1 MVDCTVDE
9 ALGVALSCSVASQP
23 PCPIFIE
30 RDLWAS
36 ASLAAA
42 SLRTCVARIEGS
54 TTAWGLR
61 GQPRLVLE
69 LETFPTKAPE
79 EAVEKGAEVRGRQ
92 RQGSTTTTGST
103 VPSEEQRSPFASNAI
118 DSETKERVERA
129 QARGSRPA
137 WDIASA
143 QQFFSMDVRA
153 KASTLLATETF
164 TGKLPRPR
172 KVREDGPEQTLD
184 ALLLPLMDEAVRR
197 DVQLKRA
204 RRDQDW
210 TAVAELEAQSSASPR
225 GKTRRAL
232 EAALKDGSD
241 DATIA
246 SLRQE
251 LALQTALRADVTQ
264 DEGDY
269 SRFLDKDD
277 WYERD
282 RRRAMGLDRPD

>member
-1 MVDCTVDE
+1 M
-9 ALGVALSCSVASQP
+9 QP
-23 PCPIFIE
+23 
-30 RDLWAS
+30 LWQGS
-36 ASLAAA
+36 
-42 SLRTCVARIEGS
+42 S
-54 TTAWGLR
+54 TTVG
-61 GQPRLVLE
+61 VC
-69 LETFPTKAPE
+69 KI
-79 EAVEKGAEVRGRQ
+79 AVMH
-92 RQGSTTTTGST
+92 
-103 VPSEEQRSPFASNAI
+103 SNVVWA
-118 DSETKERVERA
+118 
-129 QARGSRPA
+129 
-137 WDIASA
+137 
-143 QQFFSMDVRA
+143 
-153 KASTLLATETF
+153 
-164 TGKLPRPR
+164 RPR
-172 KVREDGPEQTLD
+172 ADAHGRPVRKSRLLD

-210 TAVAELEAQSSASPR
+210 TAVAELEAQSSASAR